1 MSNSHDTAVTKE
13 IERFIRVRP
22 VTGRV
27 LLAVSGGPDSM
38 AMLQA
43 FTQCYDRDQLVV
55 GHFNHRLRGAASEAD
70 AALVQRVCQEVGIAF
85 ELGSSE
91 TLRPEQVGLE
101 AEARKLRYQWLR
113 NTAERLQCSWIMT
126 GHTLNDQAE
135 TVLHHMVRGTGWR
148 GMRGIASRKY
158 LNDALKLGRPLLRCT
173 KAQVLEYLASQQAR
187 YCDDASNSDVK
198 FTRNRLRHRVMPE
211 LLSINPQAV
220 QHLARWAQVA
230 RREYQKVHSAGK
242 AMLAEVLAHRERD
255 AASLYVVE
263 LERLD
268 DEILQEVLRRL
279 WHLQDWPADAMNR
292 ARWRE
297 VMEVCQGKRV
307 AVELPG
313 RVMVRRR
320 LGVVQIEVL

>member
-1 MSNSHDTAVTKE
+1 MFHTE
-13 IERFIRVRP
+13 IERFIRRHRVA
-22 VTGRV
+22 GRV
-27 LLAVSGGPDSM
+27 LLAVSGGPDSV
-38 AMLQA
+38 AMLHG
-43 FTQCYDRDQLVV
+43 FIHCNDREQLVV

-70 AALVQRVCQEVGIAF
+70 ATLVKEVCQEAGITF

-91 TLRPEQVGLE
+91 TLHPEQVSLE
-101 AEARKLRYQWLR
+101 SEARRLRYQWLR
-113 NTAERLQCSWIMT
+113 TTAERLQCNWIMT

-148 GMRGIASRKY
+148 GMRGIAGRKR
-158 LNDALKLGRPLLRCT
+158 LSDRVMLGRPLLRCT
-173 KAQVLEYLASQQAR
+173 KADVLAYLASQQAR
-187 YCDDASNSDVK
+187 FCDDASNSDVK

-220 QHLARWAQVA
+220 QHLAHWAKIA
-230 RREYQKVHSAGK
+230 RREYQNVQSVGK
-242 AMLAEVLAHRERD
+242 AMLAEVLVHRERG
-255 AASLYVVE
+255 AASLHVAR
-263 LERLD
+263 LEHCE

-279 WHLQDWPADAMNR
+279 WYLQGWPKDAMNR

-297 VMEVCQGKRV
+297 VMEVCRGKRI

-320 LGVVQIEVL
+320 LGVVQVEVL

>member
-1 MSNSHDTAVTKE
+1 MSKSPSTAVTIE
-13 IERFIRVRP
+13 IERFIRVRR
-22 VTGRV
+22 VSGRV

-38 AMLQA
+38 AMLHA
-43 FTQCYDRDQLVV
+43 FIQCNDRSQLVV
-55 GHFNHRLRGAASEAD
+55 GHFNHRLRGEASEAD
-70 AALVQRVCQEVGIAF
+70 AGLVQSVCMQLAIAF

-91 TLRPEQVGLE
+91 TLHPEQVGLE
-101 AEARKLRYQWLR
+101 AEARRLRYQWLR
-113 NTAERLQCSWIMT
+113 TTAERLRCSWIMT

-158 LNDALKLGRPLLRCT
+158 LSDALTLGRPLLRCT

-211 LLSINPQAV
+211 LLHINPQAV
-220 QHLARWAQVA
+220 QHLTRWAHVA
-230 RREYQKVHSAGK
+230 RHEYQNVQSTGK
-242 AMLAEVLAHRERD
+242 AMLAEVLAHQDHD
-255 AASLYVVE
+255 AASLHVSK
-263 LERLD
+263 LEHVD

-279 WHLQDWPADAMNR
+279 WHLQCWPRDAMNR

-297 VMEVCQGKRV
+297 VMEVCRGKRA

-320 LGVVQIEVL
+320 LGVVQVEVV